1 MNIIK
6 LLIFFICIYIIFHFI
21 IYLFK
26 FNYNYT
32 VKERKKIPYIKRKKI
47 LNDFIKIV
55 YKIAHQN
62 NLHPII
68 YYGTLL
74 GFIRE
79 KNIIC
84 YDFDIDLIIDE
95 DEYDILVNEIK
106 KYFKN
111 SKKYKINE
119 YKYITDFLVIICNKT
134 KLNCDIS
141 KISKKNNYF
150 RRNVNNFYTKYILKE
165 CNVKHSLDKLYP
177 LKTGI
182 LNGVKIYYPNNPKY
196 FLKCFYGNDY
206 LKPTYKCGR
215 NCTNCVKNL

>member
-6 LLIFFICIYIIFHFI
+6 LLIIFLVCIYIIFHFI
-21 IYLFK
+21 IYCWNFY
-26 FNYNYT
+26 YNYT
-32 VKERKKIPYIKRKKI
+32 VKKRKAISYKKRTKI
-47 LNDFIKIV
+47 LNNFIKIV

-79 KNIIC
+79 NNIIC

-111 SKKYKINE
+111 SKEYNVTE
-119 YKYITDFLVIICNKT
+119 YKNIANYSVIIHSKT
-134 KLNCDIS
+134 GLNCDIS
-141 KISKKNNYF
+141 KISKRNNYF
-150 RRNVNNFYTKYILKE
+150 KRNVNDLYTKYILKE
-165 CNVKHSLDKLYP
+165 CNTKHSLDNLYP

-182 LNGVKIYYPNNPKY
+182 LNGVKIYYPNNSKY

-206 LKPTYKCGR
+206 LKPDYKCNQ
-215 NCTNCVKNL
+215 NCTNCVKN